1 MRTDVASPVDPLSD
15 LVEGRY
21 EDELVVVTPRA
32 PNGISHLPS
41 GFPARSARGTSPWCR
56 ATAASW

>member
-21 EDELVVVTPRA
+21 EDALVVVTPRA
-32 PNGISHLPS
+32 PNGVSHLPS
-41 GFPARSARGTSPWCR
+41 RVPGEVRTRHFTVAP
-56 ATAASW
+56 AASW

>member
-32 PNGISHLPS
+32 PNGISHWPS
-41 GFPARSARGTSPWCR
+41 RVPGEVR
-56 ATAASW
+56 TAPR